1 MLAAAHLPAGPN
13 GLLYLTK
20 QVTILEVFSGPN
32 QSAYHAIKQVCMNP
46 EKLRVITV
54 DISAQTNPT
63 IVADVRRWNPSS
75 ALGGRVDF
83 AWLSPPCPEY
93 SVAKTTGSRDLQA
106 ADATAKAALRI
117 IQQVRPRAW
126 VVENPT
132 GLLRHRPF
140 MQELTP
146 YLQPTTYCMFDDFK
160 YRKETDI
167 WTNIPCPL
175 PHCRLTP
182 CKHKATQGKHPQTA
196 QRGRSHNGTPG
207 NKVELLH
214 RVPHG
219 LVQKLFLFAY
229 RNGDNQPASFLPK
242 NT

>member
-1 MLAAAHLPAGPN
+1 MLAGANLPVGPD
-13 GLLYLTK
+13 GLLHLTE

-32 QSAYHAIKQVCMNP
+32 QSAQQAIRRICSNP
-46 EKLRVITV
+46 DMLRVITV
-54 DISAQTNPT
+54 DINANTNPT
-63 IVADVRRWNPSS
+63 IVTDVNRWNPSS
-75 ALGGRVDF
+75 ALGDRVDF

-93 SVAKTTGSRDLQA
+93 SVAKTTGSRNLGV

-117 IQQVRPRAW
+117 ITQVRPRAW
-126 VVENPT
+126 VIENPT

-140 MQELTP
+140 MQSLATL
-146 YLQPTTYCMFDDFK
+146 LQPTTYCMFDDYK

-182 CKHKATQGKHPQTA
+182 CKDKIEHGKHSQTA
-196 QRGRSHNGTPG
+196 QRGRSKNGTPG
-207 NKVELLH
+207 NKEELLH

-219 LVQKLFLFAY
+219 LVQRLFLFAY
-229 RNGDNQPASFLPK
+229 REGDNLPSPVLPDI
-242 NT
+242 